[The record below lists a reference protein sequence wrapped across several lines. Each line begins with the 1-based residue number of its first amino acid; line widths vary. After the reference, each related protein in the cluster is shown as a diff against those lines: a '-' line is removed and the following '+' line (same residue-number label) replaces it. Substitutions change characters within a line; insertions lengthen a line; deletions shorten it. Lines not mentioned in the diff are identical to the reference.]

1 MARSLA
7 GRDWRRCARS
17 ASAGSRRRACS
28 GRGRDWSGARG
39 TGGVSASRTGRAP
52 GWPVPLGPIGLRERG
67 EHRAGAR
74 SPRPPGP
81 RSAPLQPADLRMSDA
96 SRSGT
101 PIRRLFL
108 LAGVLIVV
116 AIAALQSGRRASR
129 RGGSSRRS
137 FSPRLGGSHR
147 SHPAELRLPR
157 VILGALAGRRWPGGT
172 PLQSVLQNPM
182 AGPYV
187 VGVSS
192 GAGLAAVAAMT
203 LGLTF
208 RRGPFDLVAVAAFAG
223 GIGSVALVYALA
235 RRVRF
240 LQSEGLLLIGIAVGA
255 VFSAL
260 TSVFLVFSREGI
272 QAALMWMLGT
282 FSAAEWSKVW
292 ALLGALVVGAQDRSG
307 SDATSTSLLWETTW
321 RKASAARFAR
331 YGDDPHP
338 SSLLAASSVAAC
350 GVVGFVGLMVPHLA
364 RGFLRTADHRY
375 VLPGSALLG
384 AVLTV
389 AADTLARTV
398 AAPLELPVGAVT
410 SALGAPFLVWLV
422 VRRHR
427 EDGGI
432 GSTRLSLG
440 TSPHRTDRRPRYH
453 VVQRL
458 HRRDVNAAGRKLRNA
473 VISISTTLRS
483 PRTSA
488 RPGSNRLPSRSVTLS
503 PNASLPRDACSAEP
517 SINPK

>member
-1 MARSLA
+1 MSD
-7 GRDWRRCARS
+7 GG
-17 ASAGSRRRACS
+17 GSRRCRSEGGHTVSAEPEM
-28 GRGRDWSGARG
+28 GRGAEPDRIGGA
-39 TGGVSASRTGRAP
+39 A
-52 GWPVPLGPIGLRERG
+52 
-67 EHRAGAR
+67 
-74 SPRPPGP
+74 
-81 RSAPLQPADLRMSDA
+81 
-96 SRSGT
+96 
-101 PIRRLFL
+101 PIRRLL
-108 LAGVLIVV
+108 LLVGILVVV
-116 AIAALQSGRRASR
+116 AFAALLVGAARIAPGRLFVS
-129 RGGSSRRS
+129 
-137 FSPRLGGSHR
+137 LL
-147 SHPAELRLPR
+147 HPGLADPTDHILLELRLPR
-157 VILGALAGRRWPGGT
+157 VVLGALAGAALALSGAL
-172 PLQSVLQNPM
+172 LQAFFQNPM

-192 GAGLAAVAAMT
+192 GAGLTAVAAMT
-203 LGLTF
+203 LGFTF
-208 RRGPFDLVAVAAFAG
+208 RFGPFDLVAVAAFAG

-282 FSAAEWSKVW
+282 FSGAEWSKVW
-292 ALLGALVVGAQDRSG
+292 ALLGALIVGGAG
-307 SDATSTSLLWETTW
+307 SLWLGRDLNLLLW
-321 RKASAARFAR
+321 
-331 YGDDPHP
+331 GDDVAQSLGCPVRAVRRWILIL
-338 SSLLAASSVAAC
+338 SSLLAAASVAAC

-427 EDGGI
+427 RIEG
-432 GSTRLSLG
+432 
-440 TSPHRTDRRPRYH
+440 
-453 VVQRL
+453 
-458 HRRDVNAAGRKLRNA
+458 
-473 VISISTTLRS
+473 
-483 PRTSA
+483 
-488 RPGSNRLPSRSVTLS
+488 
-503 PNASLPRDACSAEP
+503 
-517 SINPK
+517 

>member
-1 MARSLA
+1 MRTGPGQDRGAA
-7 GRDWRRCARS
+7 GAPIDA
-17 ASAGSRRRACS
+17 ASRRIS
-28 GRGRDWSGARG
+28 GC
-39 TGGVSASRTGRAP
+39 P
-52 GWPVPLGPIGLRERG
+52 
-67 EHRAGAR
+67 
-74 SPRPPGP
+74 
-81 RSAPLQPADLRMSDA
+81 DA
-96 SRSGT
+96 SPSRGT

-108 LAGVLIVV
+108 LVVVLIVV
-116 AIAALQSGRRASR
+116 AIAALLVGAARIAPGRLFASLLHP
-129 RGGSSRRS
+129 GSADPTDRI
-137 FSPRLGGSHR
+137 LL
-147 SHPAELRLPR
+147 ELRLPR
-157 VILGALAGRRWPGGT
+157 VVLGALAGAALALSGAL
-172 PLQSVLQNPM
+172 LQAFFQNPM

-192 GAGLAAVAAMT
+192 GAGLTAVAAMT

-208 RRGPFDLVAVAAFAG
+208 RWGPFDLVAVAAFAG

-260 TSVFLVFSREGI
+260 TSVFLVFSRDGI

-292 ALLGALVVGAQDRSG
+292 ALLGALIVGGAG
-307 SDATSTSLLWETTW
+307 SLWLGRDLNLLLW
-321 RKASAARFAR
+321 
-331 YGDDPHP
+331 GDDVAQSLGCPVRAVRRWILIL

-364 RGFLRTADHRY
+364 RGFLRTADHRF

-427 EDGGI
+427 RMEG
-432 GSTRLSLG
+432 
-440 TSPHRTDRRPRYH
+440 
-453 VVQRL
+453 
-458 HRRDVNAAGRKLRNA
+458 
-473 VISISTTLRS
+473 
-483 PRTSA
+483 
-488 RPGSNRLPSRSVTLS
+488 
-503 PNASLPRDACSAEP
+503 
-517 SINPK
+517 